1 MTDPADAAD
10 FATALDGALG
20 AAQSLRQEAESLS
33 ASIATAPPA
42 EVRASSLAFEA
53 RAETTR
59 TVFER
64 LREVLRHA
72 NHHTLESAY
81 QALKATPGRQA
92 EAARMQDL
100 IREYKLARAVISRS
114 ERQIS
119 DVLLEM
125 NESRWAA
132 DTPRPDDDDSGLH
145 AEA

>member
-10 FATALDGALG
+10 FAAALDGALG
-20 AAQSLRQEAESLS
+20 AAQSLREEAETLS

-42 EVRASSLAFEA
+42 KLRASSLAFEA

-59 TVFER
+59 SVFER

-81 QALKATPGRQA
+81 QALVAAPGRQA
-92 EAARMQDL
+92 EAAQMQEL
-100 IREYKLARAVISRS
+100 IREYKLARAIISRS
-114 ERQIS
+114 ERQIG

-125 NESRWAA
+125 KENRWAGA
-132 DTPRPDDDDSGLH
+132 NGPDDDDGPGLH

>member
-10 FATALDGALG
+10 FAAALDSALG
-20 AAQSLRQEAESLS
+20 AAQSLRQEAETLS
-33 ASIATAPPA
+33 ASIASAPPA
-42 EVRASSLAFEA
+42 EVRASSLALEA

-59 TVFER
+59 SVFER

-81 QALKATPGRQA
+81 QALMATPGRQA
-92 EAARMQDL
+92 EAARMQEL

-125 NESRWAA
+125 KENRWAG
-132 DTPRPDDDDSGLH
+132 TPPGPDDDNPGLH